1 MRTFIALVLV
11 TIVLGLFGAA
21 ALGVARLEGH
31 IADAQQQLATLQ
43 YDAAKDSL
51 AEAAKYADH
60 SRWVPFLGRDERQE
74 IRARNAA
81 LQYWKKDYDT
91 LVPAQAEPVAAVGD
105 DNVELQLVVA
115 NAAYRMNQGKTKDKT
130 ATMKALE
137 EAASGYLTVLKNN
150 TWHTDAAYNYE
161 YIVRLRDMVSKSK
174 PAPPGKREDPDKLAA
189 QKHTGVTMAG
199 DLPEGRTVH
208 GDPGAPP
215 PNTDMTQFKMH
226 IPVRPDERQGGSDAG
241 QGKEKIRKG

>member
-31 IADAQQQLATLQ
+31 MADAQQQLATLQ
-43 YDAAKDSL
+43 YDAAKNSL
-51 AEAAKYADH
+51 TEATAYADH

-81 LQYWKKDYDT
+81 LQYWTKEYDV

-115 NAAYRMNQGKTKDKT
+115 NAAYRLGQGRSKDKA

-161 YIVRLRDMVSKSK
+161 YIVRLRDTISKSRPPSATRRQD
-174 PAPPGKREDPDKLAA
+174 PAATVPKNPGF
-189 QKHTGVTMAG
+189 VMAG
-199 DLPEGRTVH
+199 DLPDGRTVH

-215 PNTDMTQFKMH
+215 PSTDMTQFKMH
-226 IPVRPDERQGGSDAG
+226 IPIRPDERQGGSDAG
-241 QGKEKIRKG
+241 QGKQKIRKG